1 MFNLRSLRRGFAVLT
16 ASLLLAQT
24 ALAGLPLVCNP
35 FSTPADAKLLPWA
48 EPAGRFTIDR
58 HYAVENLAT
67 DTLRLLTPETSL
79 FARMENLR
87 RASAYATLDRQAS
100 NALLRGLLD
109 RAAAARPSDGSR
121 AAALAWFDAGY
132 LIESYRQY
140 GMTHEVDLLANF
152 DKARANRGLRE
163 SLGAMDGY
171 LLVQKAIAIT
181 HEPEMEYAAA
191 LMNTKDGAASA
202 RHRENA
208 KAAAKEG
215 SLLATNLKNG

>member
-1 MFNLRSLRRGFAVLT
+1 MFNLRSLRRGLAVLA
-16 ASLLLAQT
+16 ASLLLAQN
-24 ALAGLPLVCNP
+24 ASAGLPLVCNP
-35 FSTPADAKLLPWA
+35 FSTPAGAKLLPWA

-58 HYAVENLAT
+58 HYDVENLAA
-67 DTLRLLTPETSL
+67 DTLRLLSPDAAL
-79 FARMENLR
+79 FTRMENLR
-87 RASAYATLDRQAS
+87 RASAYATVDRDAA
-100 NALLRGLLD
+100 NALLQALLD
-109 RAAAARPSDGSR
+109 RAAKASDGSR

-140 GMTHEVDLLANF
+140 GMTHEVDLLATF
-152 DKARANRGLRE
+152 DKAKPNRGLRQ

-171 LLVQKAIAIT
+171 ALVQKAIAIA
-181 HEPEMEYAAA
+181 HEPEMEYAAS

-215 SLLATNLKNG
+215 SLLAINLKNW